1 MNSIDEL
8 LSSLTVELRRG
19 TLVLSVL
26 SQLHTPEYGYSLVQ
40 KLEEKNALIEA
51 GTLYPLL
58 RRLEK
63 QKLLTSEWD
72 TTESRPRKF
81 YVLSDEGK
89 EVYKRLKSEWIDLSK
104 QLQILLMEDEGN
116 EFN

>member
-1 MNSIDEL
+1 MDSIDEL
-8 LSSLTVELRRG
+8 MASLLVELRRG

-26 SQLHTPEYGYSLVQ
+26 SQLDSPEYGYSLVQ
-40 KLEEKNALIEA
+40 KLEEKNSPIDS

-81 YVLSDEGK
+81 YVLSNEGK
-89 EVYKRLKSEWIDLSK
+89 EVYKRLKNEWKIISS
-104 QLQILLMEDEGN
+104 QLDILLKEGD
-116 EFN
+116 

>member
-1 MNSIDEL
+1 MNTMEEIISSFLIEL
-8 LSSLTVELRRG
+8 KRG

-26 SQLHTPEYGYSLVQ
+26 SQLHEKEYGYSLVQ
-40 KLEEKNALIEA
+40 KLEEKGVPIEP

-63 QKLLTSEWD
+63 QELLSSEWD

-81 YVLSDEGK
+81 YVLSEKGTRVLTVLQK
-89 EVYKRLKSEWIDLSK
+89 EWMDLSATMNS
-104 QLQILLMEDEGN
+104 LLKEEK
-116 EFN
+116 